1 MRRAALLCWFVA
13 AGGLSQPF
21 RDAPAIPTWVAVDSN
36 LRYDQYP
43 ETVLDVLQPKTPA
56 AGRRPG
62 VVVIH
67 GGGWVRGSREQM
79 INGFCLPF
87 LEQGFVVANL
97 GYRLAKVAPAP
108 AAVTD
113 VLNATQW
120 FLRNAGRFNVD
131 RNRVVVTGASAGGH
145 LALMVGMAPKGA
157 RLGPPVKVAAIIN
170 VYGITDV
177 ADQIQGTNQ
186 RPYALEWIP
195 DQPGRLELA
204 RRLSPLT
211 YVRRDVPPIL
221 TIHGDADETVPYE
234 HGVRLTKALRDAGAD
249 AQLIPVPQ
257 GRHGFTKEQWEA
269 LLPQIFAF
277 LKQRRIL

>member
-1 MRRAALLCWFVA
+1 
-13 AGGLSQPF
+13 
-21 RDAPAIPTWVAVDSN
+21 VDSN

-43 ETVLDVLQPKTPA
+43 ETVLDVLQPKTAA

-62 VVVIH
+62 VIVIH

-79 INGFCLPF
+79 INGFCVPF

-97 GYRLAKVAPAP
+97 SYRLAKVAPAP

-113 VLNATQW
+113 VLNASQW
-120 FLRNAGRFNVD
+120 FLRNAERFNVD

-145 LALMVGMAPKGA
+145 LALMVGMTPKGA
-157 RLGPPVKVAAIIN
+157 RLGPQVKVAAVIN

-177 ADQIQGTNQ
+177 ADQIQGANQ
-186 RPYALEWIP
+186 RAYALEWIP

-257 GRHGFTKEQWEA
+257 GGHGFTKEEWEA